1 MEIIFVTVIGLL
13 FENTLLRIHFKQ
25 LLSPKVNETQ
35 ANTLYKDD
43 GTIRLHG
50 FGLSGAGIF
59 LYATTLLVASASGSS
74 VGSASAT
81 GVCGSSWVEPFW
93 LISSFLE
100 SFSA

>member
-1 MEIIFVTVIGLL
+1 MEIIFVKVIGLL
-13 FENTLLRIHFKQ
+13 FENTLLRIDFKQ

-74 VGSASAT
+74 VGSASVT
-81 GVCGSSWVEPFW
+81 GVCGSS
-93 LISSFLE
+93 
-100 SFSA
+100 

>member
-1 MEIIFVTVIGLL
+1 MDTISVKVRGLL
-13 FENTLLRIHFKQ
+13 LENKLLRIHFKQ
-25 LLSPKVNETQ
+25 LLFPKVNETQ
-35 ANTLYKDD
+35 AYTLYKDE

-59 LYATTLLVASASGSS
+59 LYATTLLVASASGSF
-74 VGSASAT
+74 VGSASVT

>member
-1 MEIIFVTVIGLL
+1 MEIIFVKVIGLL
-13 FENTLLRIHFKQ
+13 FANTLLRIHFKQ